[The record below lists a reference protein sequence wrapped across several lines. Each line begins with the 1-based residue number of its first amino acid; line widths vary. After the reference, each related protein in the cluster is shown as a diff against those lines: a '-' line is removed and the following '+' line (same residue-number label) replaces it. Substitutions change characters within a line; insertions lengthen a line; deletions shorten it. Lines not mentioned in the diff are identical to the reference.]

1 MCSYAAGMVFRTDGA
16 QGVGIVNAMRGATV
30 ALVSH
35 AFFCSPA
42 KPLQCLT
49 TSSAVSAATVTSGGI
64 VWVQGSGPDKVHNT
78 CTFLFVNHS
87 ARTTVGVAGCAVHV
101 CIAGPHDIIMC

>member
-49 TSSAVSAATVTSGGI
+49 TSSAVSAATVTTGGI
-64 VWVQGSGPDKVHNT
+64 VWVQGSRPEQVG
-78 CTFLFVNHS
+78 S
-87 ARTTVGVAGCAVHV
+87 ARTLLIVNSSARAIVRLAGCVGQV
-101 CIAGPHDIIMC
+101 CIAGPHDIIIG

>member
-49 TSSAVSAATVTSGGI
+49 TSSAASAATVTTGGI
-64 VWVQGSGPDKVHNT
+64 VWVQGSRPDQVRSDRSL
-78 CTFLFVNHS
+78 LFVNNS
-87 ARTTVGVAGCAVHV
+87 ARITLGVAVVHV
-101 CIAGPHDIIMC
+101 YIAGPHDIIIC

>member
-1 MCSYAAGMVFRTDGA
+1 MCSYAAGMVFCMDGA

-49 TSSAVSAATVTSGGI
+49 ASSAASAATVTTGGI
-64 VWVQGSGPDKVHNT
+64 VWVQGSRPDQVCST
-78 CTFLFVNHS
+78 CTFLFVNNS
-87 ARTTVGVAGCAVHV
+87 A
-101 CIAGPHDIIMC
+101 